1 MKLSRWLKTVRV
13 WIILRHCHQAPHAW
27 ILVWY
32 IMASIAQLAS
42 NSLSSG
48 WSKRG
53 EFMICRNVFFPNS
66 LRWNKVYVT
75 LPDSPRSLRKVII
88 FRFPLRNSEPD
99 IITPEFNLTIVTVW
113 VLMSNEI
120 IIFPRTTKVA
130 VTLPVE
136 TGLVFVCKVNILHS
150 RVETRFLFFCII
162 FAHLAAT
169 W

>member
-1 MKLSRWLKTVRV
+1 MLHSQ
-13 WIILRHCHQAPHAW
+13 I
-27 ILVWY
+27 
-32 IMASIAQLAS
+32 
-42 NSLSSG
+42 
-48 WSKRG
+48 
-53 EFMICRNVFFPNS
+53 
-66 LRWNKVYVT
+66 
-75 LPDSPRSLRKVII
+75 LPDPYGKSSI

-150 RVETRFLFFCII
+150 REETRFLFFCII
-162 FAHLAAT
+162 FAHLTAT